1 VRFFEGATGA
11 PHVLCTVAQAVLREI
26 QRLQAQNSISPASS
40 RIEKIGVRVGKLV
53 TEQVEQIH
61 LDTA

>member
-1 VRFFEGATGA
+1 M
-11 PHVLCTVAQAVLREI
+11 LREI